1 MKKIVPRFFHTLG
14 GFEVFMVRSEVSF
27 PTIELRLTGVLPL
40 LLTDLNPSDPKLV
53 DELFLCLSFNRC
65 LNLHIGFQP

>member
-1 MKKIVPRFFHTLG
+1 
-14 GFEVFMVRSEVSF
+14 MVRGKASF
-27 PTIELRLTGVLPL
+27 PTMELRLTRVLPL
-40 LLTDLNPSDPKLV
+40 VLTDLNPLDPKLV